1 MNAQRRKKAVPAAP
15 AGDDGGTVRERILE
29 AAVAV
34 LREQGIRQFTQPEVA
49 ARAKVR
55 QSHLTYYFP
64 TRHDLIEAAT
74 KRIVEGMSAG
84 IGWALALDDS
94 ARGAMLERL
103 AHAIAD
109 DEHMRMFIAVVVE
122 ADQDPQLRAIIV
134 RATDLLMAR
143 LADAFGGSDTAGR
156 ARLVLAALWGL
167 GFYRFVVR
175 PDPDDDPTSQCLS
188 LLTGTFPRTPRSG
201 GRR

>member
-1 MNAQRRKKAVPAAP
+1 MTAQRRKKTTPPAA
-15 AGDDGGTVRERILE
+15 AGDDGATVRERILQ

-34 LREQGIRQFTQPEVA
+34 LREQGIRLFTQPEVA

-74 KRIVEGMSAG
+74 ARIVEGMSAG
-84 IGWALALDDS
+84 IGWAVALDAS
-94 ARGAMLERL
+94 ARDAMLERL
-103 AHAIAD
+103 AHAIAA

-122 ADQDPQLRAIIV
+122 ADQDPQLRGIIV
-134 RATDLLMAR
+134 RATDLLLAR
-143 LADAFGGSDTAGR
+143 LADAFGGADAAER

-175 PDPDDDPTSQCLS
+175 PHPDDDPTSRCLS
-188 LLTGTFPRTPRSG
+188 LLAGTLPGSRRAG